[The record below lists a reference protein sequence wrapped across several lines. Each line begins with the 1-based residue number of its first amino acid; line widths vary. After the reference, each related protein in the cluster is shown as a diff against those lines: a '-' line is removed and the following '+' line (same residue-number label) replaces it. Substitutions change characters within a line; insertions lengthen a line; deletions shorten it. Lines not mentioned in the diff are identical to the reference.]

1 MRIVWTPRCNLSMK
15 AVKNQFVKMITVN
28 SWIPSLRSAKR
39 FLSDIVL
46 KGSKYHHYIH
56 WMGNLVKIG
65 VFEF

>member
-1 MRIVWTPRCNLSMK
+1 MK

-56 WMGNLVKIG
+56 WMGNFLKIG